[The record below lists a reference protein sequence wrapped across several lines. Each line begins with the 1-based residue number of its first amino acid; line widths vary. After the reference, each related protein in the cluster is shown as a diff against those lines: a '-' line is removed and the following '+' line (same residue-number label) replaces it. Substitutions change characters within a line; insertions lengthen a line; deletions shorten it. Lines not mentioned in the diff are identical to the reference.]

1 LGVEIPLRVA
11 QRALCAATI
20 FARAAAD
27 IVRPVRVLAWVPL
40 PRGMSAWIAVS
51 KRSRCLRSSLITA
64 SKFGIGRIVHDVYGY
79 FRLCVSLGERIAE
92 DAARLGIA
100 NLKVSK
106 RITLHLIELTMSVC
120 RTVKALLLTQVD
132 QSQHPLRPHPDR
144 DVLIGPATGSHCS
157 VKATRIATVSNV
169 DGGLADFIVLS
180 STEKKKRSH

>member
-1 LGVEIPLRVA
+1 MIFAHLARCAALIRAKPAAEIRRLGVEIPLRVA

-64 SKFGIGRIVHDVYGY
+64 SKFGISRIVHDVYGY
-79 FRLCVSLGERIAE
+79 FRLCVSLGECIAE
-92 DAARLGIA
+92 GADRLGIA

-106 RITLHLIELTMSVC
+106 L
-120 RTVKALLLTQVD
+120 
-132 QSQHPLRPHPDR
+132 
-144 DVLIGPATGSHCS
+144 
-157 VKATRIATVSNV
+157 
-169 DGGLADFIVLS
+169 
-180 STEKKKRSH
+180 